1 MFEAGL
7 AKGERWMFDGEFFA
21 PLRYEVSPNWAR
33 ELPLTLLV
41 DEAGT
46 VTTTVGVADLSVVR
60 S

>member
-1 MFEAGL
+1 
-7 AKGERWMFDGEFFA
+7 MFDGEFFA